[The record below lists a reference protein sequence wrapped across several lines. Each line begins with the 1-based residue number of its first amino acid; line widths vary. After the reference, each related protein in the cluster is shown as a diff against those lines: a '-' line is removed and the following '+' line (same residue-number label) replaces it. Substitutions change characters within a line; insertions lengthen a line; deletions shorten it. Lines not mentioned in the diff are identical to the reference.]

1 MDSYYIN
8 ILYKQCLHTVYVS
21 HPDPSLPQVSPFLRP
36 VENRMTE
43 CYLVIFTYALQASL
57 LWPLPVIYLQ
67 GANLA
72 ILLFKFDWNLGE
84 QQR

>member
-8 ILYKQCLHTVYVS
+8 TLYQQCLYTVYIS

-36 VENRMTE
+36 VEKRMTE
-43 CYLVIFTYALQASL
+43 CYPVIFTYALQASL
-57 LWPLPVIYLQ
+57 LWPLPVIYFQ

-72 ILLFKFDWNLGE
+72 ILFFKFDWNLGE
-84 QQR
+84 QQQ